1 MASIVMKNFILFIT
15 FLFLLTFCQS
25 QTFAQQPSVI
35 EQMLRIRPSLVEVSA
50 VNAAAT
56 LNTPAQR
63 AYFKDPKTGKIA
75 VLNRGTTL
83 ATYQR
88 AGAGVIIQSSG
99 IIVTNAHIVGNAQ
112 RVNVLLADGQKQEA
126 QVVRFAPDLDI
137 ALLKINVPT
146 TLRAVYL
153 ADSSQIML
161 NQEIFSVG
169 SSPLLKEAISGG
181 KITGLA
187 SSRNAAYSNAYE
199 SDFFQTSMNIYKGDS
214 GGPLFNRR
222 GELVGLMTAKM
233 LSRDNASFAVSSNK
247 IRRYLI
253 AYLRETQ
260 PPQ

>member
-1 MASIVMKNFILFIT
+1 MTAILMQNLILFFT
-15 FLFLLTFCQS
+15 LFLSVSCANVLY
-25 QTFAQQPSVI
+25 AQQPSVI
-35 EQMLRIRPSLVEVSA
+35 EQLIRIKPSLVEVSA

-56 LNTPAQR
+56 LNTPGQR
-63 AYFKDPKTGKIA
+63 AYFKDPKTGKIV
-75 VLNRGTTL
+75 VLNRGATL

-99 IIVTNAHIVGNAQ
+99 IIVTNAHVVGHAQ
-112 RVNVLLADGQKQEA
+112 KVDVLLADGQKLGA

-137 ALLKINVPT
+137 ALLKIDMPT
-146 TLRAVYL
+146 PLPAVVL

-161 NQEIFSVG
+161 SQEIFTVG

-260 PPQ
+260 PTP

>member
-1 MASIVMKNFILFIT
+1 MTAIAMKKFTLF
-15 FLFLLTFCQS
+15 FSLLFLTTCVRVLY
-25 QTFAQQPSVI
+25 AQQPSVI
-35 EQMLRIRPSLVEVSA
+35 DQMLRIKPSLVEVSA
-50 VNAAAT
+50 INAAAT
-56 LNTPAQR
+56 LNTPQQR
-63 AYFKDPKTGKIA
+63 AYFKDPKTGKIV
-75 VLNRGTTL
+75 VLNRGATL